1 MDGYLFNLKIKV
13 SKTRLKM
20 LCPVVLISII
30 HCISEI
36 TSTHCDFSGDLSNEV
51 SWFLSSLS
59 LSQFCEPDLKKAIYH
74 QVIIKKICIN
84 KSFPQKN
91 NNSAY
96 GISKTKDKFLTYC
109 VTIIFISNKTRYSPL
124 NGGTV
129 EEKGLEIL
137 AFFKQL

>member
-74 QVIIKKICIN
+74 QVINKKICIN
-84 KSFPQKN
+84 KSFPKKKQQFGVRDFQN
-91 NNSAY
+91 QRQ
-96 GISKTKDKFLTYC
+96 ISYLLCNY
-109 VTIIFISNKTRYSPL
+109 YL
-124 NGGTV
+124 H
-129 EEKGLEIL
+129 
-137 AFFKQL
+137 